1 MKTLWIDVKAHISGY
16 KRWEESDTIASILFL
31 QD

>member
-1 MKTLWIDVKAHISGY
+1 MKTVWIDVKAHIADL
-16 KRWEESDTIASILFL
+16 KIWEESDTIASNLFL